1 MQSAPATTAHAAILQ
16 KAMQQHQAGRLAE
29 ARSNYQRL
37 LRAAPRHADALHLL
51 GVLEAQAGQHAR
63 AAQLIRRAI
72 EVRPHEAMFHNNLG
86 NVCIEQGRFD
96 EAEACYRRA
105 LALEP
110 DRPDVPNNLGVL
122 LSRRGRAEEAQAL
135 LERATQQ
142 PQPFASSHEN
152 LANHFVR
159 NGQMKQAMEVC
170 VAAMITR
177 PRSLAMRRV
186 LGVVY
191 ASLGR
196 NAEAADLYRAWLQED
211 PDNAEAQFRLVACT
225 GQDVP
230 ARAPDRYVEQTFD
243 TFADSFDAK
252 LESLSYR
259 APALINEA
267 VARLTAPAQQLQVID
282 AGCGT
287 GLCGPLL
294 KPYARH
300 IVGVDLS
307 AGMLAKAR
315 ARQVYDEL
323 VQGELVAFL
332 QSRPHACE
340 LLVSADTLCYFGDL
354 EDFAAAAAGAL
365 RSGGGLVFTV
375 ESLDAQAGEAGF
387 ALQGHGRYSHRR
399 SYVEAVL
406 QRCGFASIELLS
418 SVLRT
423 EAGKPVD
430 GWLVSARA
438 GLA

>member
-1 MQSAPATTAHAAILQ
+1 MHTAPAATAHAAILQ
-16 KAMQQHQAGRLAE
+16 KAMQQHQAGRLGE
-29 ARSNYQRL
+29 ARSQYQRL
-37 LRAAPRHADALHLL
+37 LRAAPRHPDALHLL
-51 GVLEAQAGQHAR
+51 GVLEAQTGQHAR

-72 EVRPHEAMFHNNLG
+72 EARPREAMFHNNLG

-122 LSRRGRAEEAQAL
+122 LSRRGRAEEAQAM

-142 PQPFASSHEN
+142 PQAFANSHEN

-159 NGQMKQAMEVC
+159 NGQMRQAMEVC

-191 ASLGR
+191 SSLGR
-196 NAEAADLYRAWLQED
+196 NAEAAELYRAWLQED
-211 PDNAEAQFRLVACT
+211 PGNAEAQFRLIACT

-230 ARAPDRYVEQTFD
+230 PRAPDRYVAETFD

-259 APALINEA
+259 APALVGEA
-267 VARLTAPAQQLQVID
+267 VARLVGAAAQQLRVVD

-294 KPYARH
+294 KPFARQML
-300 IVGVDLS
+300 GVDLS
-307 AGMLAKAR
+307 AGMLAKAQT
-315 ARQVYDEL
+315 RQVYDEL

-332 QSRPHACE
+332 QARPDACE
-340 LLVSADTLCYFGDL
+340 LLVSADTLCYFGGL

-365 RSGGGLVFTV
+365 SPGGLLVFTV

-387 ALQGHGRYSHRR
+387 ALLGHGRYSHRR

-423 EAGKPVD
+423 EAGKPVE

-438 GLA
+438 A